1 MVAGLRRGRQVVSSV
16 IGEGIPRVHHVGRSA
31 RSFGIF
37 PNRKFSEVF
46 APSSIARL
54 RWQAAL
60 QPKAPLCSPIALSL
74 VDSSSAWSARL
85 GGARSSYA
93 IALPSSNRPPVG
105 PSGGNRT
112 PHRTLAA
119 PCSTDRGALGPP
131 RPPWYFVHK
140 PEAEGEVRRMAGL
153 EHRLDRLRRHPAA
166 EARPATSGRLLGQS
180 LSGDVA
186 AGGPTTQRSTPK
198 TRCGST
204 RFGSTKSA

>member
-46 APSSIARL
+46 ASSSIARL

-60 QPKAPLCSPIALSL
+60 QPKAPLSSPIALSL

-85 GGARSSYA
+85 DGARSSYA

-112 PHRTLAA
+112 PHRDAGRTL
-119 PCSTDRGALGPP
+119 L
-131 RPPWYFVHK
+131 
-140 PEAEGEVRRMAGL
+140 
-153 EHRLDRLRRHPAA
+153 HRSWR
-166 EARPATSGRLLGQS
+166 ARPAH
-180 LSGDVA
+180 VA
-186 AGGPTTQRSTPK
+186 ADPSGTYRVYKNPPRRSRPRKQPGRESGGPAGQAA
-198 TRCGST
+198 GS
-204 RFGSTKSA
+204 R